1 MHVYI
6 KEFTDIQILLKKLTI
21 HQGACFI
28 VYVGVYGMA
37 LGTYVHMD
45 QESYVY
51 TIVHVLGGC
60 TATGE
65 VGGPFTTKSSIEK

>member
-37 LGTYVHMD
+37 L
-45 QESYVY
+45 YVY

-65 VGGPFTTKSSIEK
+65 VGDPFTTKSSIEK